1 MKTEI
6 RLTDT
11 AREDLRN
18 IAVYL
23 AEQAGDKEPAIRFVN
38 VLREKVKVLESFFES
53 GAIPN
58 DRILKSAGY
67 RFLVHKE
74 YLIFYQ
80 YDKKEN
86 AAYLQAFFNAKR
98 DYTRVM
104 RRFVR

>member
-1 MKTEI
+1 MKTGI
-6 RLTDT
+6 VFSDT

-23 AEQAGDKEPAIRFVN
+23 AEQAGEKEPAIRFVN
-38 VLREKVKVLESFFES
+38 DLREKVKVLETFPES

-80 YDKKEN
+80 YDRREN
-86 AAYLQAFFNAKR
+86 TVYLQAFFNAKR
-98 DYTRVM
+98 DYTRFM
-104 RRFVR
+104 RRFVQ